1 MIRRQRC
8 SSSAIAR
15 RKSGHSTRASAA
27 PLYICIYGERDHPQ
41 KNSFAFF
48 CFFVDSK
55 MRGVNTLSP
64 EQPSLKPVAA
74 LLDASH
80 LDTLPFK
87 TALEALQ
94 AVRVNMD
101 EASEEVH
108 GVSVLLSSCDSS
120 RDLADFEGH
129 EVVVASWDELLRPV
143 IVSTYTV
150 KAAPG
155 VNTINLVNVTRG
167 GRCWVAEIGQLPLPV
182 KPEAALV
189 QSALRPV
196 ALQRLADFRR
206 GLAQRQERKADVF
219 FDLNEVI
226 GFPRLPDLVDA
237 LQEFDNQGSV

>member
-1 MIRRQRC
+1 
-8 SSSAIAR
+8 
-15 RKSGHSTRASAA
+15 
-27 PLYICIYGERDHPQ
+27 
-41 KNSFAFF
+41 
-48 CFFVDSK
+48 

>member
-129 EVVVASWDELLRPV
+129 E
-143 IVSTYTV
+143 
-150 KAAPG
+150 
-155 VNTINLVNVTRG
+155 G
-167 GRCWVAEIGQLPLPV
+167 G
-182 KPEAALV
+182 LV
-189 QSALRPV
+189 QFWTRSCRCFMGRA
-196 ALQRLADFRR
+196 ASTSD
-206 GLAQRQERKADVF
+206 
-219 FDLNEVI
+219 
-226 GFPRLPDLVDA
+226 
-237 LQEFDNQGSV
+237 SVYIYS